1 MTELAKKQCVPC
13 AAGADPITEEEIR
26 PYLKDIHEAWNVVDN
41 KKIEREFSFDDFQ
54 SALDFTNKV
63 GAIAEEEG
71 HHPVLITSWGRVLVR
86 LTTHKIDGLHE
97 NDFILAAKVDEI
109 A

>member
-1 MTELAKKQCVPC
+1 MTDLTKKKCVPC
-13 AAGADPITEEEIR
+13 SEGADPLTEEEIKELLPR
-26 PYLKDIHEAWNVVDN
+26 IHDEWKVVDN
-41 KKIEREFSFDDFQ
+41 KQIERVFRFKDFQ
-54 SALDFTNKV
+54 QALNFTNQV

-86 LTTHKIDGLHE
+86 LYTHVIDGLHE
-97 NDFILAAKVDEI
+97 NDFIVAAKVDEI